1 LEVVSGTWL
10 MQTNIF
16 IAINYND
23 FSERK
28 SIKYIS
34 NNYMHA
40 YYFF

>member
-16 IAINYND
+16 IIYVFMY

-28 SIKYIS
+28 SINFFS
-34 NNYMHA
+34 TFCMHA
-40 YYFF
+40 